1 MARGRNRD
9 ASIRCTTSTPSA
21 ITRPLPLGRSG
32 LRSTLLRSR
41 KSSSLGSAGSA
52 TSITAA
58 NPPLASL
65 VPAGRRSRAFVDDAR
80 HQIGRHQQRV
90 ALVGLETVEAVLE
103 PLLAGSTLGLDQ
115 VGAGPRHRYQHL
127 TAVGRMR
134 VTLDET

>member
-1 MARGRNRD
+1 M
-9 ASIRCTTSTPSA
+9 RCTTSTPSA

-65 VPAGRRSRAFVDDAR
+65 VPSRRRSCAFVDDAR
-80 HQIGRHQQRV
+80 HQIGGDQEGL
-90 ALVGLETVEAVLE
+90 ALVGLESVKALPE
-103 PLLAGSTLGLDQ
+103 PLLAGAALGLDQ
-115 VGAGPRHRYQHL
+115 VDAGARYRHQHL
-127 TAVGRMR
+127 TAVGWMR
-134 VTLDET
+134 GA